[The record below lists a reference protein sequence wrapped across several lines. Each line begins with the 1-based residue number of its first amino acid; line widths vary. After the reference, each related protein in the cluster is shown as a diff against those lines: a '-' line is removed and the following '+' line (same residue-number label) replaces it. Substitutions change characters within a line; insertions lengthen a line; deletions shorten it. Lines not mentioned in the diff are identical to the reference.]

1 MVMSMSAENNIC
13 HICNLCCPE
22 GVRLVAGYI
31 CAECLIQISCTD
43 VEDPK
48 YAFYVAKLKELWQAG

>member
-1 MVMSMSAENNIC
+1 
-13 HICNLCCPE
+13 PE

-31 CAECLIQISCTD
+31 CADCLIQISCTD